1 MARPSPLKVLV
12 ELAEHRS
19 QDVARTLGQ
28 LIGHGEQGEAKLQVL
43 RNYLM
48 EYRARLDEAVLEGID
63 GERLRN
69 YLAFIGR
76 LERAIADQA
85 AEVARAQ
92 ARIAQEKE
100 HWFEKER
107 ERRTFET
114 LLARRQLETKRLEAR
129 REQNQ
134 LDELSSGT
142 HARRSNR
149 TTL

>member
-1 MARPSPLKVLV
+1 MARPSPLKILV
-12 ELAEHRS
+12 NLAEHRS

-28 LIGHGEQGEAKLQVL
+28 LIGNGEQGEAKLQVL

-69 YLAFIGR
+69 YLAFIAR
-76 LERAIADQA
+76 LERAIADQT
-85 AEVARAQ
+85 AEVARTQ
-92 ARIAQEKE
+92 ARINQEKE
-100 HWFEKER
+100 RWLEQER

-114 LLARRQLETKRLEAR
+114 LLERRKLETKRLEAR

-134 LDELSSGT
+134 LDELSSGA
-142 HARRSNR
+142 HARRMNR
-149 TTL
+149 TTT